1 MALPE
6 HDPEFLFLKSVE
18 VVHQNKSKKKKTRKI
33 FPAPFPRALKTPSI
47 PFPN

>member
-18 VVHQNKSKKKKTRKI
+18 VVHQNKSKKKKQEK
-33 FPAPFPRALKTPSI
+33 FSLPHSLEL
-47 PFPN
+47 